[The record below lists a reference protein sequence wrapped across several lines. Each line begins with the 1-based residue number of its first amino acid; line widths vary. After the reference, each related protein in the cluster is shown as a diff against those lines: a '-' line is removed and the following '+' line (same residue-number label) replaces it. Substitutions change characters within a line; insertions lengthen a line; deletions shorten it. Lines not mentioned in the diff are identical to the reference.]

1 MQDAD
6 ALEPSQPRPKRPT
19 TQRFRFVST
28 AEIADQRR
36 LEASV
41 QRELA
46 DLREEVQH
54 LRPLA
59 QLGQMAATVAHE
71 VRNPLAGISANAE
84 LLAEAPSLDPED
96 HETIDI
102 ILGEVQ
108 RLSQLVTDLLTY
120 AREREPRCEVVDLAG
135 VAKQICELSQPEAD
149 VFGIQLRLSGQGR
162 AFADADLSRQALL
175 NVVRNAIQASPEGSV
190 VNLVVDDARLTV
202 MDQGGGVPQQLRANL
217 FEPFVSGRTR
227 GMGLGAAV
235 ALRCQQRQGG
245 YLALIATGPSGSTF
259 EFGWQTCPDW

>member
-1 MQDAD
+1 M
-6 ALEPSQPRPKRPT
+6 
-19 TQRFRFVST
+19 
-28 AEIADQRR
+28 
-36 LEASV
+36 

-84 LLAEAPSLDPED
+84 LLAEAPSLEPED

-120 AREREPRCEVVDLAG
+120 A
-135 VAKQICELSQPEAD
+135 
-149 VFGIQLRLSGQGR
+149 
-162 AFADADLSRQALL
+162 
-175 NVVRNAIQASPEGSV
+175 
-190 VNLVVDDARLTV
+190 
-202 MDQGGGVPQQLRANL
+202 
-217 FEPFVSGRTR
+217 
-227 GMGLGAAV
+227 
-235 ALRCQQRQGG
+235 
-245 YLALIATGPSGSTF
+245 
-259 EFGWQTCPDW
+259 